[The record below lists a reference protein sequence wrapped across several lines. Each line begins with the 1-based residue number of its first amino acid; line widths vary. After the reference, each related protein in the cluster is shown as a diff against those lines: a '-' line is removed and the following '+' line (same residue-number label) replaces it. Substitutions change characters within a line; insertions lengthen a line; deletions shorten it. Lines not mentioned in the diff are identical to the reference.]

1 MMHFENGIEFGINKR
16 WDNRLNVWAEMNSSS
31 VGIEP
36 DRGERNEFPVQTILG
51 TFDDLDGAMNF
62 VYRLAN
68 DYRNEFRVHLY
79 SGAK

>member
-31 VGIEP
+31 VGIEA